1 MQIEF
6 DPAKDAANR
15 AKHGLALASGKQI
28 LENVVEQVADTRFAY
43 GEQRFTAF
51 GYIGSVLH
59 VCVFTWRGDVARIIS
74 VRKAGRR
81 ERMRYGR

>member
-15 AKHGLALASGKQI
+15 AKHGIPLTVGRQVIQEA
-28 LENVVEQVADTRFAY
+28 VVQFADTRFDY
-43 GEQRFTAF
+43 GEQRFIAI
-51 GYIGSVLH
+51 GYVGAQLH
-59 VCVFTWRGDVARIIS
+59 VCVFTVRGDVRRVIS

-81 ERMRYGR
+81 ERMRYG